1 MSNDLRNDILVSMK
15 KHTDKPVT
23 HEELKNALDEA
34 LTKTFGKF
42 VGFVSEKF
50 EKIDERFE
58 QIDERFE
65 QIDQQLT
72 DVKDRILTSEDK
84 IVKRLDNLDADNAAG
99 MLQGRRLTLKVDNHE
114 KRISSLES
122 KN

>member
-1 MSNDLRNDILVSMK
+1 MNK
-15 KHTDKPVT
+15 QTDKPVT
-23 HEELKNALDEA
+23 HKELRKELDEA
-34 LTKTFGKF
+34 LTKTLGKF
-42 VGFVSEKF
+42 VGFVEEKF
-50 EKIDERFE
+50 KKIDRRFEQIDERFE

-65 QIDQQLT
+65 QIDKQFT

-84 IVKRLDNLDADNAAG
+84 IMKRLDDLDSDNAAG
-99 MLQGRRLTLKVDNHE
+99 TLQTRRLTVRVDNHE